1 MGALNPR
8 RRKRTAREV
17 AARAGVSERTV
28 RAIAAEPRAEYL
40 ARAKAR
46 RARVTALRDQGLA
59 YKQIAEAT
67 GETLGMVGKLLSD
80 ARCRGEWE
88 VPTRP
93 SVAPAATR
101 VLREAF

>member
-17 AARAGVSERTV
+17 AERAGVSERTV

-46 RARVTALRDQGLA
+46 RARVTALRDQGLT

-67 GETLGMVGKLLSD
+67 GETCETIRRLIYE
-80 ARCRGEWE
+80 ARQHGEWDK
-88 VPTRP
+88 PQRTP
-93 SVAPAATR
+93 APATAR

>member
-17 AARAGVSERTV
+17 AERAGVSERTV

-46 RARVTALRDQGLA
+46 RARVTALRDQGLT

-67 GETLGMVGKLLSD
+67 GETQDAVGYLIYE
-80 ARCRGEWE
+80 ARQHGEWDK
-88 VPTRP
+88 PQR
-93 SVAPAATR
+93 APASAARR
-101 VLREAF
+101 VLKVAF

>member
-46 RARVTALRDQGLA
+46 RARVTALRDQGLT

-67 GETLGMVGKLLSD
+67 GETRDAVGYLIYE
-80 ARCRGEWE
+80 ARQHGEWDE
-88 VPTRP
+88 PQRVHA
-93 SVAPAATR
+93 SAARR
-101 VLREAF
+101 VLKAAF